1 MMSKGC
7 WRRLVAVSA
16 CALLAGCGWFGGS
29 DAPVGKA
36 RPGADRQVA
45 PTASLP
51 APPGHRL
58 EQGVV
63 PVDETRAAPRQLG
76 SIVTAKGGQ
85 RAQKEAIEKEIAD
98 RDAREREAR
107 ARRQSAPAEA
117 SPVEPPAVDVSP
129 APETPPAP
137 APKS

>member
-1 MMSKGC
+1 MMSKSS
-7 WRRLVAVSA
+7 WRRLTAVSA

-29 DAPVGKA
+29 DAPIGKA

-58 EQGVV
+58 EQGVA
-63 PVDETRAAPRQLG
+63 PVDETRAAPPQLG
-76 SIVTAKGGQ
+76 SIVSAKGGQ

-107 ARRQSAPAEA
+107 AKRRSSPAEA
-117 SPVEPPAVDVSP
+117 TPVEPPAMDASP
-129 APETPPAP
+129 APEAPPAP